1 MPAQIHTKVFV
12 HFEQGCFGVLKESAK
27 KAPYMDFLYIQLDA
41 IKKRWYCMNDINV
54 PVPLFSSIRQPVIH
68 NFHQQRVG

>member
-12 HFEQGCFGVLKESAK
+12 HFEQGRFGVLKESAK

-41 IKKRWYCMNDINV
+41 IKKRWYCMNDINGACTS
-54 PVPLFSSIRQPVIH
+54 FFIYQATSHS
-68 NFHQQRVG
+68 